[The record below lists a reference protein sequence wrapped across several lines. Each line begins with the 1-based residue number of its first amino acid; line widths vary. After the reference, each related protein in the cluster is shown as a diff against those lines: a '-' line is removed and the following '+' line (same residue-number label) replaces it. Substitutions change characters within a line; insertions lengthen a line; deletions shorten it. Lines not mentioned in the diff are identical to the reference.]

1 MNKITNFILL
11 ALLTASIVGITSCQK
26 TAITAEDETENN
38 FFIPTT
44 KDIVIDDITFEAL
57 YDSCEVWNTNGGQNV
72 IMEEECRVIFNNST
86 TADSINYVFN
96 SNDAIYYNPIET
108 GIEELKSSKEIPQN
122 SVNIEINTTVSSTQQ
137 YVAFVDNLEIANI
150 TGNVTVT
157 FELSAAEENLF
168 INNGVTITTTETLT
182 NMLFNDN
189 ANLVNDAI
197 ITYYGNYFTEENKPY
212 VLSTPAEQTPMGN
225 ITYYDL
231 HTDTGTTPTPGEK
244 YFNNGNYHTPYDH
257 DDDLMDRAQALYYTR
272 QDTTYFDNTWTS
284 DSTSYLATDGTYIT
298 NLVLDRD

>member
-11 ALLTASIVGITSCQK
+11 AFLIASIVGITSCQK
-26 TAITAEDETENN
+26 TAVTTEEEENN

-72 IMEEECRVIFNNST
+72 IMEEGAVIFNNST

-96 SNDAIYYNPIET
+96 SDDNIFYNPIET
-108 GIEELKSSKEIPQN
+108 GIEELKSVKDIPQN
-122 SVNIEINTTVSSTQQ
+122 SVDIEINTTVSSTQQ
-137 YVAFVDNLEIANI
+137 YIAFIDNLEIANI

-168 INNGVTITTTETLT
+168 VNNGVTITTTETLT

-189 ANLVNDAI
+189 ANPVSDAI
-197 ITYYGNYFTEENKPY
+197 LIYYSNYFPAGYDY
-212 VLSTPAEQTPMGN
+212 VLSVPENQTTMGDV
-225 ITYYDL
+225 TYYDF
-231 HTDTGTTPTPGEK
+231 HTNAEPIEGEK
-244 YFNNGNYHTPYDH
+244 YFKQGNYNTPYDPLEE
-257 DDDLMDRAQALYYTR
+257 DIMTRMEQLYYAR

-284 DSTSYLATDGTYIT
+284 DSTSYIDIYGNIIT
-298 NLVLDRD
+298 SLVLERD

>member
-26 TAITAEDETENN
+26 TAVTTEEETENN

-72 IMEEECRVIFNNST
+72 IMEEGAVIFNNST

-96 SNDAIYYNPIET
+96 SDDNIFYNPIET
-108 GIEELKSSKEIPQN
+108 GIEELKNTKEIPQN
-122 SVNIEINTTVSSTQQ
+122 SVNIEINTIVSSTQQ

-150 TGNVTVT
+150 TGSVTVT

-168 INNGVTITTTETLT
+168 INNGVTITTTGTLT

-189 ANLVNDAI
+189 TNPVNDDI
-197 ITYYGNYFTEENKPY
+197 IAYYGNYFTEDNKPY
-212 VLSTPAEQTPMGN
+212 VLSTPENQANFTSLDLDELAGVTDWIENEDTIPVFTNGDVMTNYVTGGNPMINAAALSKMNANKDFFTESLFLSEDG
-225 ITYYDL
+225 L
-231 HTDTGTTPTPGEK
+231 DTLLNQRLK
-244 YFNNGNYHTPYDH
+244 
-257 DDDLMDRAQALYYTR
+257 
-272 QDTTYFDNTWTS
+272 
-284 DSTSYLATDGTYIT
+284 
-298 NLVLDRD
+298 